1 MGLNLLVKVKT
12 AVFGNDNRVEWK
24 NYELNDSGNRISIVK
39 EGAGY
44 FMPEIDNDSPLYFP
58 SWKKFILFGERTY
71 TRVYFVNN
79 KAKKC
84 YDFKRGELSLPDLE
98 AIDTSIASTQLNKI
112 GSPIQDIPWQIWAI
126 LASTVLNLLFV
137 LNMSGVL

>member
-1 MGLNLLVKVKT
+1 MVKVKT
-12 AVFGNDNRVEWK
+12 AVFGNDNCVDWK
-24 NYELNDSGNRISIVK
+24 DYELNESGNRITIVK

-71 TRVYFVNN
+71 KKVYFVNN

-84 YDFKRGELSLPDLE
+84 YDFKRGVLSMPDLE
-98 AIDTSIASTQLNKI
+98 QIDTSIASTQLNKI
-112 GSPIQDIPWQIWAI
+112 GSPVQDIPWQLWVAGIFSI
-126 LASTVLNLLFV
+126 LNFFLALS
-137 LNMSGVL
+137 MSGVLR

>member
-1 MGLNLLVKVKT
+1 MPVKVKT
-12 AVFGNDNRVEWK
+12 AVFGNDNCVEWK
-24 NYELNDSGNRISIVK
+24 DYELNESGDRITIVK

-71 TRVYFVNN
+71 KKVYFVNN

-84 YDFKRGELSLPDLE
+84 YDFKRGVLSMPDLE
-98 AIDTSIASTQLNKI
+98 QIDTSIAATQLNKI
-112 GSPIQDIPWQIWAI
+112 GSPVQETPWQLWASFI
-126 LASTVLNLLFV
+126 ISLLTFLLVLG
-137 LNMSGVL
+137 MSGVLR

>member
-1 MGLNLLVKVKT
+1 MVKVKT
-12 AVFGNDNRVEWK
+12 AVFGNDNIVEWK

-71 TRVYFVNN
+71 KRVYFVNN

-84 YDFKRGELSLPDLE
+84 YDFKRGEMSLPDLE
-98 AIDTSIASTQLNKI
+98 QIDNSIASTQLNKI
-112 GSPIQDIPWQIWAI
+112 GSPVENIPWQLWITMMFSLLGFF
-126 LASTVLNLLFV
+126 LALVS
-137 LNMSGVL
+137 SGVLR